1 MPTIAERCKAIRLFL
16 SDVDGVL
23 TDSGMYY
30 GEDGAELKRFSTLDS
45 GGFIL
50 LGFVG
55 VECGLLTS
63 EDTEIVR
70 RRAAKMEIPHVITGA
85 RDKVPALEA
94 LLATLKM
101 SHEEVA
107 YIGDDINDLEVLRRV
122 GLSATV
128 PGNFLPPDFEADFV
142 STRAGGDGAVR
153 QFAEWILRER
163 GEYDRALKLYIESR
177 SR

>member
-1 MPTIAERCKAIRLFL
+1 MAETGERCRAIRLFL

-23 TDSGMYY
+23 TDGGMYY

-70 RRAAKMEIPHVITGA
+70 RRAAKIGIPHVIMGA
-85 RDKVPALEA
+85 RDKVRELDA
-94 LLATLKM
+94 LLARLDL
-101 SHEEVA
+101 SLEQVA

-122 GLSATV
+122 GISATV
-128 PGNFLPPDFEADFV
+128 PANFLPPDFEADFV
-142 STRAGGDGAVR
+142 CTRPGGAGAVR
-153 QFAEWILRER
+153 EFAEWILRQR
-163 GEYDRALKLYIESR
+163 GEYDHALALYIASR
-177 SR
+177 SE